1 MTKTAVLLGGDRRQ
15 SCLARQL
22 QACGFAVRTCG
33 VPGCPDTAHTL
44 PACVWGAELLILP
57 MPALRAPDRIRAVPD
72 DLPLGPALDAAAP
85 DALVCGGLLDA
96 AVPALQAHS
105 PRWFDYARDETLAL
119 ENAELTAEAALP
131 PLLARLPC
139 PLRGS
144 RILILGF
151 GRIGKR
157 LAWKLHTLG
166 AAVTVA
172 ARRPE
177 ALALA
182 RILGLQAEPLGPQLQ
197 GLAVY
202 DAVVN
207 TVPAPVIC
215 DAQLSAIRPDAALL
229 ELASLP
235 GGFCPPRP
243 NVPGISPP
251 GVCQASTRRRPPR
264 PSSAARSSANLI
276 WRNAHEPQDH
286 RARHVRLVLYLCPRA
301 GRLFRAR
308 PRTV

>member
-44 PACVWGAELLILP
+44 PACVRGAELLILP
-57 MPALRAPDRIRAVPD
+57 MPALRAPDRIRAAPD
-72 DLPLGPALDAAAP
+72 DLPLGPALGAAAP

-105 PRWFDYARDETLAL
+105 LRWFDYARDEALAL

-151 GRIGKR
+151 LLPVDALRPLER
-157 LAWKLHTLG
+157 EL
-166 AAVTVA
+166 
-172 ARRPE
+172 RR
-177 ALALA
+177 
-182 RILGLQAEPLGPQLQ
+182 R
-197 GLAVY
+197 
-202 DAVVN
+202 
-207 TVPAPVIC
+207 AP
-215 DAQLSAIRPDAALL
+215 
-229 ELASLP
+229 
-235 GGFCPPRP
+235 GFD
-243 NVPGISPP
+243 
-251 GVCQASTRRRPPR
+251 RRPPSVQLR
-264 PSSAARSSANLI
+264 PARAPRSC
-276 WRNAHEPQDH
+276 
-286 RARHVRLVLYLCPRA
+286 VR
-301 GRLFRAR
+301 
-308 PRTV
+308 